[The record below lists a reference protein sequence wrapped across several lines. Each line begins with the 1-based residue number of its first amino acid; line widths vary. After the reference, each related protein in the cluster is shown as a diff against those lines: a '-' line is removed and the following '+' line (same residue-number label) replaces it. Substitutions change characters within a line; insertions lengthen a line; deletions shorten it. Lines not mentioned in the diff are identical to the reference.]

1 MQPFSTS
8 DFLVRVEI
16 VIRCISSYR
25 KLQEIWNAGLRAYAA
40 RLGEDNRNDRAGKLA
55 SAPLRTSAAKFRA
68 ANGADGPVAEG
79 WCVMPLASRLQAS
92 RVRSGVL
99 RELSPSTSTQLS
111 GARPRIGHVRSDC
124 RLEAASRHLQGWVH
138 KEERGATPLPPPR
151 LPERGESAALG
162 SQPRHEGGLTRV
174 SARVL
179 SRLPHLTIDPLT
191 HRRTSPCSPTAP
203 RAACGTWPSFLRRR

>member
-1 MQPFSTS
+1 MRHLVELAHHKLRAPYTFVWYRLHSLEPCG
-8 DFLVRVEI
+8 LVR
-16 VIRCISSYR
+16 
-25 KLQEIWNAGLRAYAA
+25 YAPRESVA
-40 RLGEDNRNDRAGKLA
+40 RG
-55 SAPLRTSAAKFRA
+55 
-68 ANGADGPVAEG
+68 
-79 WCVMPLASRLQAS
+79 